1 MKDVGQMLAEIEEI
15 EEQELKSF
23 GQPQH
28 NEKGLEEKKAK
39 LHASIHRV
47 ARYYVS
53 YNILEECI
61 AVISHFAST
70 AARGAKEGTGIETV
84 SGCMWWEFI
93 VFLYLLRLWL

>member
-15 EEQELKSF
+15 EEQELQNF

-28 NEKGLEEKKAK
+28 NEKGLEEKKIK

-53 YNILEECI
+53 
-61 AVISHFAST
+61 
-70 AARGAKEGTGIETV
+70 
-84 SGCMWWEFI
+84 
-93 VFLYLLRLWL
+93 